1 MSAARLR
8 STAGSGL
15 AALIFLPTVR
25 KKTGVDVG
33 VGKPT
38 LDSELRAVLSLHAN
52 AICRGFGARSPK
64 VLRLKIET
72 ESASPSVLIFSLLG
86 PASRWCRFGL
96 HKPKVLSFKKAPLAT
111 CRRTSSFDF
120 AFSKRS
126 AQRRGSLPKA
136 GLNESGFLEKHGS
149 PCHGVTRQ
157 SDVEQKG
164 QSHLIRVAQR
174 LEPSRRASPKGF
186 KSYGFSKDGAHSDY
200 SDSDHCDVLDRT
212 DRRGAAL

>member
-25 KKTGVDVG
+25 KQTGVDDG

-38 LDSELRAVLSLHAN
+38 LDSELRA
-52 AICRGFGARSPK
+52 
-64 VLRLKIET
+64 
-72 ESASPSVLIFSLLG
+72 
-86 PASRWCRFGL
+86 
-96 HKPKVLSFKKAPLAT
+96 VLSFKKAPLAT

-126 AQRRGSLPKA
+126 AQRRGSLPEA

-186 KSYGFSKDGAHSDY
+186 KSYGSSKDGAHFDY